1 MKYLTLVWASLW
13 RRKARTVLTLLSIL
27 VAFLLFGL
35 LDTVRTTFVNAGQT
49 AAGRDRLVVL
59 SKMGFGRA
67 LPYSLLAR
75 LEAVPGIAG
84 VDYASYVAGTYQDPK
99 NTVVVEA
106 HPKSFYDIYPE
117 VQVAPQELAALRR
130 TRTGVLVGEGYAK
143 KYGWKAGDKIPLQ
156 TQQARKDGSTVWTFD
171 AVGILRFS
179 DPNMKV
185 YEDMLFGNWEYVEES
200 RQKDNGT
207 VAYYSLKV
215 TNVADVDRVA
225 KQIDAMTANSA
236 HETKTQSEN
245 AWATGLFQQ
254 FGDIGLVVTSIMSA
268 VFFTLVLL
276 TGHTMAHAVHER
288 IPELAVLK
296 TLGFSGSRILG
307 LVLSEAVVLLVCGAV
322 IGLGVAMI
330 GILLMRAANVFPIP
344 ILPIGSEVWMRGL
357 ALATVVGLLIG
368 AFPAVRGMRLRIVDG
383 LRGLEK

>member
-13 RRKARTVLTLLSIL
+13 RRKARTILTLLSVL

-59 SKMGFGRA
+59 SRTGLGKA

-75 LEAVPGIAG
+75 LEGVPGVAG

-99 NTVVVEA
+99 NTIVVEA
-106 HPKSFYDIYPE
+106 HADSFYDIYPE
-117 VQVAPQELAALRR
+117 VEVAPEALAALRR
-130 TRTGVLVGEGYAK
+130 TRTGVLVGEGYAN
-143 KYGWKAGDKIPLQ
+143 KYGWKPGDKIPLQ

-185 YEDMLFGNWEYVEES
+185 YEEMLFGNWAYVEES
-200 RQKDNGT
+200 RQKDSGT
-207 VAYYSLKV
+207 VAWYSVKV
-215 TNVADVDRVA
+215 ANVADVDRVA
-225 KQIDAMTANSA
+225 RQIDALTANSA
-236 HETKTQSEN
+236 HETKTQTEN
-245 AWATGLFQQ
+245 AFASGLFQQ
-254 FGDIGLVVTSIMSA
+254 FGDIGLVVTSIMGA

-276 TGHTMAHAVHER
+276 TGHTMANAVQER

-296 TLGFSGSRILG
+296 TLGFSGSSILG
-307 LVLSEAVVLLVCGAV
+307 LVLSEAVVLLLCGAV
-322 IGLGVAMI
+322 VGLGVAVI
-330 GILLMRAANVFPIP
+330 AILVMRAANVSPIP
-344 ILPIGSEVWMRGL
+344 ILPIGPEVWMRGL
-357 ALATVVGLLIG
+357 LLATLVGLLIG
-368 AFPAVRGMRLRIVDG
+368 AFPAVQAMRLPIVDG